1 MSALPAPHRKTS
13 RATERRKRKRQQQ
26 TSYVPANSDATPKV
40 APLSLDPRQKRSRT
54 TAVAAA
60 PQIDR
65 ATEYMYVRRDLV
77 RLAIYSLACFAL
89 MIGVLLFLG

>member
-1 MSALPAPHRKTS
+1 M
-13 RATERRKRKRQQQ
+13 
-26 TSYVPANSDATPKV
+26 
-40 APLSLDPRQKRSRT
+40 
-54 TAVAAA
+54 AAA